1 MTTQR
6 SHPELDRLR
15 QEIDAIDAG
24 LLGLLAQRFQVT
36 AQVGQVKAEADL
48 SAVDEQRERAQLARL
63 RAKAGEMGLA
73 PEFVAQLWRLVFA
86 EAVRR
91 YDEDAVTR
99 LQQPAVNPPTAPR
112 VGAESRR
119 QVGEEKD

>member
-6 SHPELDRLR
+6 PHPELDQLR

-36 AQVGQVKAEADL
+36 AQVGQVKAEVGL
-48 SAVDEQRERAQLARL
+48 SAVDEQRERDQLARL
-63 RAKAGEMGLA
+63 QAKAGEMGLA
-73 PEFVAQLWRLVFA
+73 PEFVAQLWRQVFA

-119 QVGEEKD
+119 HVGEEKD